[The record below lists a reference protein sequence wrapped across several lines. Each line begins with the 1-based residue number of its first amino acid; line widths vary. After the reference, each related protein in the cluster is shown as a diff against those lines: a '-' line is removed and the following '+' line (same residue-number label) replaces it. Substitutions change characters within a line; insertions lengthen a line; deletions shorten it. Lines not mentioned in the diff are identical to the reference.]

1 MQRRHIFPVLLF
13 TSMLLHT
20 ACNTPP
26 EEAASTPAS
35 RPGLP
40 LPDGFDIRVTGT
52 VESGQ
57 VQLDIE
63 VDIPEGSY
71 VISAMSDRDYLGK
84 FQVNWTDS
92 TVVATS
98 ALIEDPVSMPGWEPW
113 DKVYTPM
120 LFEATTLRQTWTLP
134 STLDTAVGEVFFVLE
149 PQCVPYAV
157 DVQVIPANGSIT
169 CGMVHPRYPE

>member
-1 MQRRHIFPVLLF
+1 MQRRHILPVLF
-13 TSMLLHT
+13 FISLLLQT

-26 EEAASTPAS
+26 EEAASTTAS

-40 LPDGFDIRVTGT
+40 LPDGFDIRVKGT
-52 VESGQ
+52 VENGQ

-71 VISAMSDRDYLGK
+71 MISAMSDREYLGK
-84 FQVNWTDS
+84 FQLNWTDS
-92 TVVATS
+92 TVVPTN
-98 ALIEDPVSMPGWEPW
+98 ALVEEPVSMPGWEPW

-120 LFEATTLRQTWTLP
+120 LFEATTLRQAWTLP
-134 STLDTAVGEVFFVLE
+134 STLDTAIGEVFFVLE

-157 DVQVIPANGSIT
+157 DFEVIPANGSIT
-169 CGMVHPRYPE
+169 SGMVHPHYPE